1 MESEYI
7 STLFSISMA
16 LADSNIILFNRIN
29 DLEDRINSI
38 NIRPQVYQGGN
49 VNYYAHQYYSTLNG

>member
-7 STLFSISMA
+7 STLFSISM
-16 LADSNIILFNRIN
+16 ILSETNVVLVNRIN
-29 DLEDRINSI
+29 TLEERINNI